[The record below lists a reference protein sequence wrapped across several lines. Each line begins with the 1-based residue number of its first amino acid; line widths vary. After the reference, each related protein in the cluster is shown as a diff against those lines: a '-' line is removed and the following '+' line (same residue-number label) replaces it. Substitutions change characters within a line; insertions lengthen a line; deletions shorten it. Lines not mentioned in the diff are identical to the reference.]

1 MKTFV
6 VRLSLMSDG
15 DRTVAEASHFENF
28 PPGAAL
34 ITTGK
39 GSAGR
44 EPGDKSD
51 AQVGEWLAQAR
62 ALRSVAAHLERQ
74 AKGRMAHTEEIK
86 RHRAEVA
93 QRNRLKELAKA
104 PVLKTDIYGRPQEPG
119 PYGNFSSYHGNLKL
133 NDLEGK

>member
-15 DRTVAEASHFENF
+15 DRTVVEASHFENLMT
-28 PPGAAL
+28 GAAL
-34 ITTGK
+34 VTYGK

-62 ALRSVAAHLERQ
+62 ALRSVAARLERQ

-93 QRNRLKELAKA
+93 KRNRLKELAKVPLLPA
-104 PVLKTDIYGRPQEPG
+104 LKTGIYGREPG
-119 PYGNFSSYHGNLKL
+119 PYGNFSSYYGNT
-133 NDLEGK
+133 DLEGK